1 MLFVLCSNTE
11 PEADKVATLNRLHG
25 LLLHLFVM
33 LSNEVGKMSTSVS
46 CVKDCATFWYIAL
59 QVLF

>member
-1 MLFVLCSNTE
+1 MFLFSFLYSDVFYSNTE

-33 LSNEVGKMSTSVS
+33 LSNESGKMSNSVS
-46 CVKDCATFWYIAL
+46 YVPSQYKYT
-59 QVLF
+59 